1 MTSWG
6 GTSIVTVLRSTFTIL
21 SMNGK
26 RMKSPGPL
34 GPPWTRP
41 RRKMTPRSYSLT
53 IFTALVTSAKT
64 TTTTTTTTIKT
75 TPAPIGAA
83 CNNAKAI
90 DHAPLRSARATPDR
104 ARITLILSP
113 VLRRFGRRSGQEKGR
128 PVSGLPGC
136 SLWWTRARAGLEQP
150 PRAHVAWDDV
160 YRGFGDHVS
169 YLGVDG
175 GPVARGYT
183 DVGDPAA
190 ALGPEDQVTG
200 RRSAPDRGAVAV
212 LSGRRVGKRDPELGV
227 DQHRVARAVLPD
239 VDLARPRGREHVGRA
254 HVGHGFRDHVA
265 PGPADLAADLAG

>member
-21 SMNGK
+21 STNGS

-64 TTTTTTTTIKT
+64 TTTTTIKT

-104 ARITLILSP
+104 ARITPILSP
-113 VLRRFGRRSGQEKGR
+113 ALRRFGRRPGQEKGR

-190 ALGPEDQVTG
+190 ALGPEDEVTG
-200 RRSAPDRGAVAV
+200 RRSAPDRGART
-212 LSGRRVGKRDPELGV
+212 RRACPCGSWIP
-227 DQHRVARAVLPD
+227 
-239 VDLARPRGREHVGRA
+239 RPRRSRP
-254 HVGHGFRDHVA
+254 R
-265 PGPADLAADLAG
+265 